1 MITFRGICK
10 SYGPLDVLRDLDLTI
25 ARSAITAIVGPNGA
39 GKSTL
44 IKLLL
49 GLVRADAGTITFN
62 GRTLNGDADYRH
74 DIGYMPQ
81 RACFPE
87 NLDGAHVLQMLRNL
101 RAADV
106 TDDSLIDVFDIRG
119 ELNKPIRTLSGGTRQ
134 KLNAAAACLFKTPL
148 LVLDEPTAGL
158 DPVASGQ
165 FKDRILHDRAE
176 GRTVLLTSHN
186 TADLEELADTIV
198 FILDGTV
205 RFAGTP
211 QELLQ
216 VTGEMRLGRAFAA
229 LMQNAQGVA
238 L

>member
-1 MITFRGICK
+1 MIAFRGIRK
-10 SYGPLDVLRDLDLTI
+10 SYGPLAVLRDLDLTI
-25 ARSAITAIVGPNGA
+25 VPSAITAIVGPNGA

-49 GLVRADAGTITFN
+49 GLVRADAGTISFN
-62 GRTLNGDADYRH
+62 GRMLDGDAEYRH

-101 RAADV
+101 RAAEV
-106 TDDSLIDVFDIRG
+106 TDDSLIDVFGIRG
-119 ELNKPIRTLSGGTRQ
+119 ELNKPVRTLSGGTRQ
-134 KLNAAAACLFKTPL
+134 KLNAAAAFLFKTPL

-211 QELLQ
+211 RELLQ
-216 VTGEMRLGRAFAA
+216 LTGELRLGRAFAA
-229 LMQNAQGVA
+229 LMQNAQGVT